1 MYSSLLLLASFVA
14 CQVLAKQCINI
25 TVPVDISAR
34 NGVFNLPTLETNFDA
49 TTFAQN
55 FTRIG
60 ANFTEESL
68 LDYATV
74 TGTYEISAQFCRPD
88 NATDK
93 NPTVQF
99 LTHGI
104 GFDKT

>member
-1 MYSSLLLLASFVA
+1 MYSSLFLAASFIA
-14 CQVLAKQCINI
+14 GPVLAKQCVNI

-34 NGVFNLPTLETNFDA
+34 NGVFNVPTLETNFDA

-55 FTRIG
+55 FTSIKG
-60 ANFTEESL
+60 NFSQESL
-68 LDYATV
+68 LGYTTV
-74 TGTYEISAQFCRPD
+74 TGTYDISAMFCMPD
-88 NATDK
+88 NATGTM
-93 NPTVQF
+93 PVVQF